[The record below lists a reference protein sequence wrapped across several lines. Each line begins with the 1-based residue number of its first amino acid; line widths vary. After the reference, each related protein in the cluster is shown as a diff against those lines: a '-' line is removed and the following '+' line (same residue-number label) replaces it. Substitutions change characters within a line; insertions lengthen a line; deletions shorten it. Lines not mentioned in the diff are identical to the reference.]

1 MAESQYTA
9 PATYTITFPSLSQA
23 EVKVSVNGAELSTSN
38 YSISNYSAS
47 GSGTVTISSTVNDGD
62 IVRIYRDT
70 AITTAKATF
79 VAGASI
85 KAEDLNNNNTQ
96 LRYKLE
102 EKVDASN
109 IASQAITSDAIR
121 NGTIVDADI
130 NSAAAIAGSKLAVA
144 TTSAAGSM
152 SASDKSKLN
161 SIESGATADQTGAEI
176 KSAYES
182 QSNTN
187 AFTDSEKS
195 KLSGIETGAT
205 ADQSGSEIKSA
216 YESQSNTNAF
226 TDAEK
231 NKLSGIETGATAD
244 QTGSEIKSLYEA
256 QSNTNAFT
264 DSEKSKLANLSSS
277 GVTDGDKGDIVVSQ
291 SGAVF
296 TIDNDAVTAAKLADT
311 SVTPGSYTLASITV
325 DNQGRITAA
334 SSGTASGGVSDG
346 DKGDITVSNSGA
358 TFTID
363 NDVVT
368 AAKLADTSV
377 TPGSYTSANIT
388 VDAQGRIT
396 SAANGSGGGGGSG
409 ISDGDKGDI
418 TVSNSGGTW
427 TIDNGVVT
435 VAKLSTTGTASSST
449 YLRGDGS
456 WATVSGGGGGSM
468 NDLADDS
475 TPQLGGNLDLVT
487 YSVITTTN
495 RDINLDPHG
504 SGVVV
509 AKGNATRGSGTIKLN
524 CENNSH
530 GVSIKGPAHSAG
542 ANYTLTL
549 PTSAG
554 NNNEVLKTNGSGVLS
569 WTTQSGGATVVDG
582 GNFAN
587 GSSLV
592 STSQTIDGGS
602 F

>member
-9 PATYTITFPSLSQA
+9 PATYSITFPSLSEA

-38 YSISNYSAS
+38 YSIASYSTA
-47 GSGTVTISSTVNDGD
+47 GAGTVTITSTVNTGD
-62 IVRIYRDT
+62 IVRIFRDT
-70 AITTAKATF
+70 TITAPKATF
-79 VAGASI
+79 AAGASI
-85 KAEDLNNNNTQ
+85 KANDLNQNNTQ

-121 NGTIVDADI
+121 DGAVTAAKFAAGTITSTQIADGTIVDADI
-130 NSAAAIAGSKLAVA
+130 NASAAIAGSKLAAA

-152 SASDKSKLN
+152 SAADKTKLDSVESNATADQTGAEIKTAYEAQSDTNAFTDAEKTKLAGVEA
-161 SIESGATADQTGAEI
+161 SATADQTGAEI
-176 KSAYES
+176 KSLYEG
-182 QSNTN
+182 
-187 AFTDSEKS
+187 E
-195 KLSGIETGAT
+195 
-205 ADQSGSEIKSA
+205 
-216 YESQSNTNAF
+216 SNTNAF

-231 NKLSGIETGATAD
+231 T
-244 QTGSEIKSLYEA
+244 
-256 QSNTNAFT
+256 
-264 DSEKSKLANLSSS
+264 KLAGLS
-277 GVTDGDKGDIVVSQ
+277 
-291 SGAVF
+291 
-296 TIDNDAVTAAKLADT
+296 T
-311 SVTPGSYTLASITV
+311 S
-325 DNQGRITAA
+325 
-334 SSGTASGGVSDG
+334 GVSDG
-346 DKGDITVSNSGA
+346 DKGDITVSSNGT

-377 TPGSYTSANIT
+377 TAGSYTAANIT

-396 SAANGSGGGGGSG
+396 SAASGPGV
-409 ISDGDKGDI
+409 SDGDKGDI
-418 TVSNSGGTW
+418 TVASSGASW
-427 TIDNGVVT
+427 TIDNGAVT
-435 VAKLSTTGTASSST
+435 MTKLSATGTPSNNT
-449 YLRGDGS
+449 YLRGDGTWS
-456 WATVSGGGGGSM
+456 TVSASGGGSM
-468 NDLADDS
+468 NDVADDS

-487 YSVITTTN
+487 YGVITTTN

-542 ANYTLTL
+542 ATYTLTL
-549 PTSAG
+549 PTSVG
-554 NNNEVLKTNGSGVLS
+554 SNNEVLTTNGSGVLS
-569 WTTQSGGATVVDG
+569 WAAQSGGATVVDG

-587 GSSLV
+587 GSSIV
-592 STSQTIDGGS
+592 TTSETIDGGS

>member
-38 YSISNYSAS
+38 YSITGYLPS
-47 GSGTVTISSTVNDGD
+47 GSGTVTISSTVNTGD
-62 IVRIYRDT
+62 IVRIFRDT
-70 AITTAKATF
+70 DISTPEATF
-79 VAGASI
+79 APGASI
-85 KAEDLNNNNTQ
+85 KANDLNQNNKQ

-102 EKVDASN
+102 EKLDASN
-109 IASQAITSDAIR
+109 IATQSITSDAIR

-130 NSAAAIAGSKLAVA
+130 SSSAAIAGSKLAVA
-144 TTSAAGSM
+144 TSSAAGAM
-152 SASDKSKLN
+152 SAADKSKLDG
-161 SIESGATADQTGAEI
+161 IASGAGANLTGAEI
-176 KSAYES
+176 KTAYES

-231 NKLSGIETGATAD
+231 TKLSGVETGATAD
-244 QTGSEIKSLYEA
+244 QTGAEIKSLYEA

-264 DSEKSKLANLSSS
+264 DAEKTKLSNLSNS
-277 GVTDGDKGDIVVSQ
+277 GI
-291 SGAVF
+291 
-296 TIDNDAVTAAKLADT
+296 
-311 SVTPGSYTLASITV
+311 
-325 DNQGRITAA
+325 
-334 SSGTASGGVSDG
+334 SDG

-377 TPGSYTSANIT
+377 TAGSYTSADIT

-396 SAANGSGGGGGSG
+396 AASNGSGGGGTG
-409 ISDGDKGDI
+409 ITDGDKGDI

-427 TIDNGVVT
+427 TIDSGVVT
-435 VAKLSTTGTASSST
+435 VAKLSTTGTPSSST

-456 WATVSGGGGGSM
+456 WSAVSGGGGGSM
-468 NDLADDS
+468 NDVADDS
-475 TPQLGGNLDLVT
+475 TPQLGGDLDLVT
-487 YSVITTTN
+487 YSVVTTAN
-495 RDINLDPHG
+495 RDINLDPNG

-542 ANYTLTL
+542 ATYTLTL

-554 NNNEVLKTNGSGVLS
+554 NNNEVLTTNGSGVLS
-569 WTTQSGGATVVDG
+569 WSAQSSGGSGATVVDG

-587 GSSLV
+587 ASSIV

>member
-38 YSISNYSAS
+38 YSISGYLTS
-47 GSGTVTISSTVNDGD
+47 GSGTVTISSTVNTGD
-62 IVRIYRDT
+62 IVRIFRDT
-70 AITTAKATF
+70 DISTPEATF
-79 VAGASI
+79 AAGASI
-85 KAEDLNNNNTQ
+85 KANDLNQNNKQ

-102 EKVDASN
+102 EKLDASN
-109 IASQAITSDAIR
+109 IATQSITSDAIR

-130 NSAAAIAGSKLAVA
+130 SSSAAIAGSKLAVA
-144 TTSAAGSM
+144 TTSAAGAM
-152 SASDKSKLN
+152 SAADKTKLDG
-161 SIESGATADQTGAEI
+161 IAAGAGATLTGAQI
-176 KSAYES
+176 KSAYEGE
-182 QSNTN
+182 SNTN
-187 AFTDSEKS
+187 AFTDAEKS

-205 ADQSGSEIKSA
+205 ADQTGSEIKSA

-231 NKLSGIETGATAD
+231 TKLAGVETNATAD
-244 QTGSEIKSLYEA
+244 QTGAEIKSLYEA
-256 QSNTNAFT
+256 QSDTNAFT
-264 DSEKSKLANLSSS
+264 DAEKTKLSNLTNS
-277 GVTDGDKGDIVVSQ
+277 GI
-291 SGAVF
+291 
-296 TIDNDAVTAAKLADT
+296 
-311 SVTPGSYTLASITV
+311 
-325 DNQGRITAA
+325 
-334 SSGTASGGVSDG
+334 SDG

-368 AAKLADTSV
+368 AAKLADTAV
-377 TPGSYTSANIT
+377 TAGSYTSADIT

-396 SAANGSGGGGGSG
+396 SASNGSGG

-427 TIDNGVVT
+427 TIDSGVVT
-435 VAKLSTTGTASSST
+435 VGKLSATGTPSSST

-456 WATVSGGGGGSM
+456 WSAVSGGGGGSM
-468 NDLADDS
+468 NNVADDS
-475 TPQLGGNLDLVT
+475 TPQLGGDLDLVT
-487 YSVITTTN
+487 YSLVTTTN
-495 RDINLDPHG
+495 RDINLDPNG

-530 GVSIKGPAHSAG
+530 GVSIKGPAHSA
-542 ANYTLTL
+542 AATYTLTL

-554 NNNEVLKTNGSGVLS
+554 SNNQVLSTNGSGVLS
-569 WTTQSGGATVVDG
+569 WATQSDATKLPLAGGTMTGAIAMGTNKITGAGDPTAAQDVATKNYVDT
-582 GNFAN
+582 NFQGTDAGLTYLDGLN
-587 GSSLV
+587 FTDEASFKTNVNLEIGV
-592 STSQTIDGGS
+592 DVQAYDADTAKTDVTQT
-602 F
+602 